1 MAVPSF
7 SPEEANIIA
16 KFIPPDAH
24 WQFLGAE
31 AAVEAFEPVR
41 LSPKV
46 LAGIWDIA
54 DEGAKG
60 YLTRNEVGVAARL
73 IGWAQRGF
81 AVEANLVH
89 RPGPLAIL
97 HNEVDVTG
105 LPEASPPRNLPL
117 ISSEDKAR
125 YMVIF
130 KQSEPENDILDG
142 VNVWNVILKSRL
154 PMDTLTKIWDL
165 VDVRQCGALNITE
178 FNLVMYLIH
187 GLLDSR
193 FTVVPSSLP
202 PHIREQA
209 ESDRDDF
216 SAQSDAASVTAT
228 HPDAV
233 PGKPSLRDAFTRDFH
248 YIRAS
253 VNLEAWHLPDV
264 VREHSD
270 FYFDELDQQ
279 RKEYIEGDQAV
290 PFLLLSK
297 LPPTDLAHIWNL
309 IDSASKGQLT
319 RGDFALVMFLVYKQ
333 LAGID
338 IPRTLPSSS
347 RISSPLVTPR
357 DNPIPTPTTFDVK
370 RPPLSSPEDES
381 LSLMRNLSYDVE
393 SLQQQLT
400 SLKQL
405 RLTERSA
412 LRSQIHELQL
422 FKDDLL
428 AENSELRLSQR
439 TMDESLK
446 RTVSYYTDRIYAS
459 NVENTNLKKEI
470 ELMGGMISQ
479 LKASHQS
486 ALEDLTHTNQLLHT
500 EVDRLSNQL
509 ETANSEQAVQ
519 KMVNEELSDELDRL
533 RVQIRELRE
542 STTLLPQT
550 GGDEELQA
558 MINEDLAKENTTL
571 RGQVQEL
578 GETLRQLQTAN
589 ANSVSREQ
597 LDEVSRLNRRL
608 TRRVRQSESQDEE
621 MRRELEGLRVDNH
634 RLSTMRVTEEAPPAY
649 DDI

>member
-7 SPEEANIIA
+7 SGEEANIIA
-16 KFIPPDAH
+16 KFIPTDAE

-46 LAGIWDIA
+46 LARIWDIA

-81 AVEANLVH
+81 AVEVSLVH

-97 HNEVDVTG
+97 HNEVEVTESS
-105 LPEASPPRNLPL
+105 EAAPPRNLPSL
-117 ISSEDKAR
+117 SSEDKAR

-130 KQSEPENDILDG
+130 KQAEPENDILDG
-142 VNVWNVILKSRL
+142 VNVWDIILKSRL
-154 PMDTLTKIWDL
+154 SMGTLTKIWDL
-165 VDVRQCGALNITE
+165 VDVRRCGALNITE
-178 FNLVMYLIH
+178 FSLVMYLIH

-193 FTVVPSSLP
+193 FAVVPSSLP

-209 ESDRDDF
+209 EPDQDGISP
-216 SAQSDAASVTAT
+216 ASDAASVTAT

-233 PGKPSLRDAFTRDFH
+233 PGKASLRDAFTRDFH

-253 VNLEAWHLPDV
+253 VNLEGWHLPDIV
-264 VREHSD
+264 KEHSD

-297 LPPTDLAHIWNL
+297 LPPADLAHIWNL
-309 IDSASKGQLT
+309 IDAASKGQLT

-347 RISSPLVTPR
+347 RISPLVTPR
-357 DNPIPTPTTFDVK
+357 DNPIPTPTTSDVK
-370 RPPLSSPEDES
+370 RSPLLSPKDKPVS
-381 LSLMRNLSYDVE
+381 PLRNFSYDIE

-405 RLTERSA
+405 QLSERSA
-412 LRSQIHELQL
+412 LRSEIHELQL

-439 TMDESLK
+439 NMDESLK
-446 RTVSYYTDRIYAS
+446 RTVSHYTDRIYAS
-459 NVENTNLKKEI
+459 NAENMNLKKEI
-470 ELMGGMISQ
+470 EIMEGMMLQ

-500 EVDRLSNQL
+500 EVDRLSNQV

-519 KMVNEELSDELDRL
+519 KMVNEELSDELDWL
-533 RVQIRELRE
+533 RDRIRELRE

-550 GGDEELQA
+550 DGDEELQA

-578 GETLRQLQTAN
+578 GEALRQLQTAN
-589 ANSVSREQ
+589 ADSVSREQ

-608 TRRVRQSESQDEE
+608 TRRVRQSESQDEQL
-621 MRRELEGLRVDNH
+621 RRELERLRVDNH
-634 RLSTMRVTEEAPPAY
+634 RLSTTRVTEEAPPAY
-649 DDI
+649 DDIQ